1 MNFIGLDLGTGA
13 VKGVLW
19 DGEKIACGNSIEV
32 EFVRAGDAVE
42 IDPATYRESVL
53 SLIRELAAAGDAPVA
68 GIAMCAASGNTLVT
82 DGRGTPKTRIVSWLD
97 NRKEPSPDPNI
108 HEVVGWPWPQ
118 GFPFAHLL
126 RMRRETPE
134 LFTPDT
140 RVCMNNDYIQFVLC
154 GKFALDHSSATPF
167 YLQDQKNFRYHRP
180 YLEMLG
186 LSEGQ
191 LSRLVPS
198 GTVIGTLRPE
208 LAAKNLD
215 AGTRIVAGSF
225 DHPSAARACGI
236 VNPDEMLLSCGT
248 SWVGFR
254 PARKRKIVPGTL
266 ADPYMF
272 HEGGNWGEIRS
283 WGKVGLE
290 LEAWIVEHYGES
302 PERYRRFGDDAL
314 AGDGP
319 ARNKM
324 IDTVNTFRAKAVPE
338 ARFSR
343 FVLAGG
349 PSESPA
355 WRKFLAESW
364 QCKIELSPYQKYTG
378 AVGAAMLAKQGCEK

>member
-19 DGEKIACGNSIEV
+19 DGEKIVYGNSVEV
-32 EFVRAGDAVE
+32 EFIRDGDAVE
-42 IDPATYRESVL
+42 IDTNGYRESVWR
-53 SLIRELAAAGDAPVA
+53 LIRDLAAAGSAPVA
-68 GIAMCAASGNTLVT
+68 GIAMCAASGNTLLT
-82 DGRGTPKTRIVSWLD
+82 DADGTPKTRIVSWLD

-140 RVCMNNDYIQFVLC
+140 RICMNNDDIQFFLC
-154 GKFALDHSSATPF
+154 GAFALDHSSATPY
-167 YLQDQKNFRYHRP
+167 YLQDQKNFRYYRP

-186 LSEGQ
+186 LREEQ

-198 GTVIGTLRPE
+198 GTVIGKLRPE
-208 LAAKNLD
+208 LASGNLTTE
-215 AGTRIVAGSF
+215 TRIVAGSF
-225 DHPSAARACGI
+225 DHPSGARTCGI
-236 VNPDEMLLSCGT
+236 VEPDEMLLSCGT

-254 PARKRKIVPGTL
+254 PARERKIVPGTL

-290 LEAWIVEHYGES
+290 LEAWIVEHYTES
-302 PERYRRFGDDAL
+302 PERYRRFSDDAL
-314 AGDGP
+314 AGDTP
-319 ARNKM
+319 ARAKM
-324 IDTVNTFRAKAVPE
+324 IDTVTRFRAKAFPE

-343 FVLAGG
+343 IVLAGG

-355 WRKFLAESW
+355 WRKFLAETW
-364 QCKIELSPYQKYTG
+364 QCKIELSPYKKYTG
-378 AVGAAMLAKQGCEK
+378 AVGAAMLAKKGCEK

>member
-13 VKGVLW
+13 IKGVLW
-19 DGEKIACGNSIEV
+19 DGEKIVYGNSVEV
-32 EFVRAGDAVE
+32 AFIREGDAVE
-42 IDPATYRESVL
+42 IDTNGYRESVL
-53 SLIRELAAAGDAPVA
+53 SLIRDLAAAGDAPVA

-126 RMRRETPE
+126 RMHRETPE
-134 LFTPDT
+134 LFTPDS
-140 RVCMNNDYIQFVLC
+140 RICMNNDYIQFVLC

-167 YLQDQKNFRYHRP
+167 YLQDQKHFCYHRP
-180 YLEMLG
+180 YLAMLG
-186 LSEGQ
+186 LREEQ

-198 GTVIGTLRPE
+198 GTVIGSLRSE
-208 LAAKNLD
+208 LAAKNLTPE
-215 AGTRIVAGSF
+215 TRIVAGSF
-225 DHPSAARACGI
+225 DHPSGARACGI
-236 VNPDEMLLSCGT
+236 VNVDEMLLSCGT

-254 PARKRKIVPGTL
+254 PARERKIVPGSL

-290 LEAWIVEHYGES
+290 LEAWIVEHYGGS
-302 PERYRRFGDDAL
+302 PDRYQKFGDDAL

-324 IDTVNTFRAKAVPE
+324 IDTVKTFRAKAFPE
-338 ARFSR
+338 AKFSR
-343 FVLAGG
+343 IVLAGG

-355 WRKFLAESW
+355 WRKFLNETW
-364 QCKIELSPYQKYTG
+364 QCKIELSPYKKYTG
-378 AVGAAMLAKQGCEK
+378 AVGAAMLAKKGCEK

>member
-19 DGEKIACGNSIEV
+19 DGGKVVAEASVEV
-32 EFVRAGDAVE
+32 EFIREGDAVE
-42 IDPATYRESVL
+42 IDPDAYRDDVL
-53 SLIRELAAAGDAPVA
+53 GLIRRLAAAGDAPVA

-82 DGRGTPKTRIVSWLD
+82 GADGTPRTRIVSWLD
-97 NRKEPSPDPNI
+97 NRKEPSPDENI

-134 LFTPDT
+134 VFAPGF
-140 RVCMNNDYIQFVLC
+140 RVCMNNDYIQFLLC
-154 GKFALDHSSATPF
+154 GEFALDHSSATPY

-180 YLEMLG
+180 YLKMLG
-186 LSEGQ
+186 LREEQ

-198 GTVIGTLRPE
+198 GTVIGTLRPVV
-208 LAAKNLD
+208 AAGNLTPE
-215 AGTRIVAGSF
+215 TRIVAGSF

-236 VNPDEMLLSCGT
+236 FREDEMLLSCGT

-254 PARKRKIVPGTL
+254 PVRERRIVPGSL
-266 ADPYMF
+266 ADPYLCF
-272 HEGGNWGEIRS
+272 EGGNWGEIRS
-283 WGKVGLE
+283 WGKVGLT
-290 LEAWIVEHYGES
+290 LEAWIVERYGDA
-302 PERYRRFGDDAL
+302 PDRYRRFGDEAL
-314 AGDGP
+314 ASDGP
-319 ARNKM
+319 ARTKM
-324 IDTVNTFRAKAVPE
+324 IDTVKTFRAKAFPE
-338 ARFSR
+338 ARFAR
-343 FVLAGG
+343 IVLAGG

-364 QCKIELSPYQKYTG
+364 QCRIELSPYKKYTG
-378 AVGAAMLAKQGCEK
+378 AVGAAMLAKKGCEK

>member
-19 DGEKIACGNSIEV
+19 DGEKVVYGNSVEV
-32 EFVRAGDAVE
+32 EFISEGDAVE
-42 IDPATYRESVL
+42 IDTNGYRESVF
-53 SLIRELAAAGDAPVA
+53 SLVRDLANAGDAPVA
-68 GIAMCAASGNTLVT
+68 GIAMCAASGNTLLT
-82 DGRGTPKTRIVSWLD
+82 DADGTPKTRIVSWLD
-97 NRKEPSPDPNI
+97 NRKEPSPDPDI

-154 GKFALDHSSATPF
+154 GEFALDHSSATPF

-180 YLEMLG
+180 YLETLG
-186 LSEGQ
+186 LKEKQ
-191 LSRLVPS
+191 LSRLVTS
-198 GTVIGTLRPE
+198 GTVIGSLRPE
-208 LAAKNLD
+208 LAQGNLT

-225 DHPSAARACGI
+225 DHPSGARACGI
-236 VNPDEMLLSCGT
+236 VSEDEMLLSCGT

-254 PARKRKIVPGTL
+254 PARERKIVPGTL
-266 ADPYMF
+266 ADPYMC

-290 LEAWIVEHYGES
+290 LEAWIVGHYGDA
-302 PERYRRFGDDAL
+302 PDRYRRFSDDAL
-314 AGDGP
+314 AAAGP
-319 ARNKM
+319 ARTKM
-324 IDTVNTFRAKAVPE
+324 IDTVTRFRAKAFPE
-338 ARFSR
+338 TRFSR
-343 FVLAGG
+343 IVLAGG

-355 WRKFLAESW
+355 WRKFLAETW
-364 QCKIELSPYQKYTG
+364 QCRIELSPYKKYTG
-378 AVGAAMLAKQGCEK
+378 AVGAAMMAKKGCEK

>member
-19 DGEKIACGNSIEV
+19 DGAKIVAEKSVEV
-32 EFVRAGDAVE
+32 EFVREGDAVE
-42 IDPATYRESVL
+42 IDAAGYRESVL
-53 SLIRELAAAGDAPVA
+53 GLIRGLAAAGDAPVA
-68 GIAMCAASGNTLVT
+68 GIAMCAASGNTLVI
-82 DGRGTPKTRIVSWLD
+82 DADGTPRTRIVSWLD
-97 NRKEPSPDPNI
+97 NRKEPSPDANI
-108 HEVVGWPWPQ
+108 HEIVGWPWPQ

-134 LFTPDT
+134 VFSPGF

-154 GKFALDHSSATPF
+154 GEFALDHSSATPY
-167 YLQDQKNFRYHRP
+167 YLQDQKNFCYYRP
-180 YLEMLG
+180 YLEKLG
-186 LSEGQ
+186 LNEGQ

-198 GTVIGTLRPE
+198 GTVIGTLRSE
-208 LAAKNLD
+208 LAAGNLTT
-215 AGTRIVAGSF
+215 ATRIVAGSF

-236 VNPDEMLLSCGT
+236 VNPNEMLLSCGT

-254 PARKRKIVPGTL
+254 PARERKIVPGTL

-290 LEAWIVEHYGES
+290 LEAWIVEHYGDS
-302 PERYRRFGDDAL
+302 PDRYQRFGDDAL

-319 ARNKM
+319 ARTKM
-324 IDTVNTFRAKAVPE
+324 LDTVRIFRAKAFPE

-343 FVLAGG
+343 IVLAGG

-355 WRKFLAESW
+355 WRKYLAENW
-364 QCKIELSPYQKYTG
+364 QCKIELSPYKKYTG
-378 AVGAAMLAKQGCEK
+378 AVGAAMLAQKGVRK

>member
-19 DGEKIACGNSIEV
+19 DGEKVAAENSVEV
-32 EFVRAGDAVE
+32 EFVREGDAVE
-42 IDPATYRESVL
+42 IDADGYREGVL
-53 SLIRELAAAGDAPVA
+53 GLIRELAAAGDAPVA
-68 GIAMCAASGNTLVT
+68 AIAMCAASGNTLVT
-82 DGRGTPKTRIVSWLD
+82 DADGTPRTRIVSWLD
-97 NRKEPSPDPNI
+97 NRKEPSPDPDI

-134 LFTPDT
+134 VFAPGF

-154 GKFALDHSSATPF
+154 GEFALDHSSATPC
-167 YLQDQKNFRYHRP
+167 YLQDQKNFCYYRP
-180 YLEMLG
+180 YLEKLG
-186 LSEGQ
+186 LREEQ

-208 LAAKNLD
+208 LAAGNLTT
-215 AGTRIVAGSF
+215 GTRIVAGSF

-254 PARKRKIVPGTL
+254 PARERKIVPGTL
-266 ADPYMF
+266 ADSYMF

-283 WGKVGLE
+283 WGKVGLA
-290 LEAWIVEHYGES
+290 LEAWIVEHYTEA
-302 PERYRRFGDDAL
+302 PDRYRRFGDDAL
-314 AGDGP
+314 ATDGP
-319 ARNKM
+319 ARAKM
-324 IDTVNTFRAKAVPE
+324 LDTVKTVRAKAFPE
-338 ARFSR
+338 ARYLR
-343 FVLAGG
+343 IVLAGG

-355 WRKFLAESW
+355 WRKYLAENW
-364 QCKIELSPYQKYTG
+364 QCRIELSPYKKYTG
-378 AVGAAMLAKQGCEK
+378 AVGAAMLARKGCEK